1 MKSSGELM
9 CDELQKL
16 SVEVDRVKDK
26 QLKIQFAEFVGS
38 LTEYLAENNQSL
50 KDLREIVKVKD
61 KNVEK

>member
-9 CDELQKL
+9 CEELQRL

-26 QLKIQFAEFVGS
+26 QLKIQFAKFVDS
-38 LTEYLAENNQSL
+38 LKEYLTENNQSL

-61 KNVEK
+61 KIGEK